1 MATVF
6 LSMIASTGAGLAVTT
21 ALAAYAQR
29 NWRGAGRG
37 AGADEAA

>member
-6 LSMIASTGAGLAVTT
+6 MSIIASTGAGLAVTT

-29 NWRGAGRG
+29 NWKGYGRP
-37 AGADEAA
+37 ALADQAA